1 MAAGLRP
8 PVGLCYHLNMEK
20 TGIQDGTESS
30 LVVILKASP
39 RAGSNSSRLADELAA
54 GAREKGGVVKEFTLR
69 SMDLRVC
76 DGCDACQNPQ
86 GSGCVIDDDMQLIY
100 PFLKEAT
107 AIVLATP
114 VYWFTFTAQLKLA
127 IDRFYALESPDG
139 HGLKGKDMVLVLTYG
154 DIDPY
159 ISGAVNA
166 IRTFEDMC
174 RYTGSPVAG
183 ILYGSASEPGEMDS
197 RTELLAQARALG
209 AKLVQG

>member
-1 MAAGLRP
+1 
-8 PVGLCYHLNMEK
+8 MEK
-20 TGIQDGTESS
+20 SEIQDATGSN

-39 RAGSNSSRLADELAA
+39 RAGSNSSRLAEEVAA
-54 GAREKGGVVKEFTLR
+54 GVLSAGGTVKEFSLHA
-69 SMDLRVC
+69 MDLRAC
-76 DGCDACQNPQ
+76 DGCDACQKPQ

-100 PFLKEAT
+100 PFLRQAA

-127 IDRFYALESPDG
+127 IDRFYAFESPEG
-139 HGLKGKDMVLVLTYG
+139 HGLKGKAMVLVLTYG
-154 DIDPY
+154 DVDPY
-159 ISGAVNA
+159 TSGAVNA

-197 RTELLAQARALG
+197 KTELLAQARTLG
-209 AKLVQG
+209 AKLAQI